1 LSPSDFNLNSQQ
13 VSFVA
18 DPVLTIL
25 LIVIAYLV
33 GSIPSGFILGRLAGV
48 DVRDAGSGNIGA
60 TNVARVLGKGRGLL
74 TLLADTAKGFVP
86 VFIGQRL
93 GLSDAA
99 VALVA
104 IAAFLGH
111 LYPVFLRFR
120 GGKGVAT
127 AFGALLALAPL
138 ATLIM
143 IFIFGAAVLGSRRV
157 SLGSMAAALAAPIA
171 LWVFSYSVELVAMS
185 AFLWV
190 MITLRHR
197 DNIKR
202 LLAGTEPRFDVANS
216 R

>member
-1 LSPSDFNLNSQQ
+1 MF
-13 VSFVA
+13 

-25 LIVIAYLV
+25 LTIFAYFI
-33 GSIPSGFILGRLAGV
+33 GSIPSGFIFGRLAGV

-86 VFIGQRL
+86 VFIGERF

-99 VALVA
+99 LALVA

-111 LYPVFLRFR
+111 LYPVFLKFH

-127 AFGALLALAPL
+127 AFGDLLALAPL
-138 ATLIM
+138 ATLVVALA
-143 IFIFGAAVLGSRRV
+143 FGVAAFCSRRI
-157 SLGSMAAALAAPIA
+157 SLGSIAAALAAPIS
-171 LWVFSYSVELVAMS
+171 LWAFSHSVELITMS
-185 AFLWV
+185 AFLGAMV
-190 MITLRHR
+190 TLRHR

-202 LLAGTEPRFDVANS
+202 LLAGTEPRIGA

>member
-1 LSPSDFNLNSQQ
+1 LNSQQ
-13 VSFVA
+13 VSFVV

-25 LIVIAYLV
+25 LIIFAYLV
-33 GSIPSGFILGRLAGV
+33 GSIPSGFILGSLAGV
-48 DVRDAGSGNIGA
+48 DVRHAGSGNIGA

-93 GLSDAA
+93 GLSDA
-99 VALVA
+99 VLALVA

-120 GGKGVAT
+120 GGRGVAT

-143 IFIFGAAVLGSRRV
+143 ILVFGAAVLGSRRV
-157 SLGSMAAALAAPIA
+157 SLGSIAAALAAPIS

-185 AFLWV
+185 GFLWV

-202 LLAGTEPRFDVANS
+202 LLAGTEPRFGV

>member
-1 LSPSDFNLNSQQ
+1 M
-13 VSFVA
+13 A

-127 AFGALLALAPL
+127 AFGALLALAPP

-197 DNIKR
+197 DNVKR

>member
-1 LSPSDFNLNSQQ
+1 MDT
-13 VSFVA
+13 
-18 DPVLTIL
+18 VLTIL
-25 LIVIAYLV
+25 LTIFAYLV
-33 GSIPSGFILGRLAGV
+33 GSIPSGFLLGRLAGI

-93 GLSDAA
+93 ELSDAA
-99 VALVA
+99 LALVA

-111 LYPVFLRFR
+111 LYPLFLRFR

-127 AFGALLALAPL
+127 AFGGLLALAPL
-138 ATLIM
+138 ATLVVILA
-143 IFIFGAAVLGSRRV
+143 FGVTVLGSRRV
-157 SLGSMAAALAAPIA
+157 SVGSMAAALTAPIS

-185 AFLWV
+185 GFLWA

-197 DNIKR
+197 DNINR
-202 LLAGTEPRFDVANS
+202 LLAGTEPRFGV

>member
-1 LSPSDFNLNSQQ
+1 MDT
-13 VSFVA
+13 
-18 DPVLTIL
+18 VLTIL
-25 LIVIAYLV
+25 LTIFAYLV
-33 GSIPSGFILGRLAGV
+33 GSIPSGFLLGRLAGI

-93 GLSDAA
+93 ELSDAA
-99 VALVA
+99 LALVA

-111 LYPVFLRFR
+111 LYPLFLRFR

-127 AFGALLALAPL
+127 AFGGLLALAPL
-138 ATLIM
+138 ATLVM
-143 IFIFGAAVLGSRRV
+143 ILAFGVTVLGSRRV
-157 SLGSMAAALAAPIA
+157 SVGSMAAALTAPIS

-185 AFLWV
+185 GFLWA

-197 DNIKR
+197 DNINR
-202 LLAGTEPRFDVANS
+202 LLAGTEPRFGV